1 MVKNEKRC
9 AFLGWVNFPEW
20 WVNIKQNAGST
31 CSRIYNFFLDTIYLQ
46 EAKASSEVQNII
58 TTNDELYRS
67 LVADKKLKI
76 QPPKK
81 C

>member
-1 MVKNEKRC
+1 
-9 AFLGWVNFPEW
+9 
-20 WVNIKQNAGST
+20 
-31 CSRIYNFFLDTIYLQ
+31 LQ